1 MPCSKMLFL
10 FDTDKKENVLLE
22 KLEVGGGGGGGGEEG
37 GWCVGEV
44 LEFCKLKDMFILEL
58 VFSQHTMIGQG

>member
-22 KLEVGGGGGGGGEEG
+22 KLGVGG
-37 GWCVGEV
+37 WRVGEV
-44 LEFCKLKDMFILEL
+44 LEFCKLKDMFILGL